1 MHGVEQLPPFS
12 VPDSPSESLKLGE
25 VPILVEAFELD
36 LKINE
41 GYLAYSKELLRL
53 SLLAI
58 GALATIWLKL
68 YLPDEKSRPAHAP
81 GAYRLIAAFACLLF
95 SAGCS
100 LAHGYTAA
108 DSLAYHLTA
117 LRRRARNRPSKG
129 KRPSDVSIAAKQ
141 ERSRDRRFW
150 WSAMLL
156 LFAILALVLGLLLLG
171 AALLPL
177 MR

>member
-1 MHGVEQLPPFS
+1 MEQLPPFS
-12 VPDSPSESLKLGE
+12 VPDSPSRNLKLGE
-25 VPILVEAFELD
+25 VPILAEAFELD

-68 YLPDEKSRPAHAP
+68 YLPDEKSKPPAHAP
-81 GAYRLIAAFACLLF
+81 GGYRLIAAFACLLF

-117 LRRRARNRPSKG
+117 LRRRARNRPSMG

-141 ERSRDRRFW
+141 ERGRDRRFL
-150 WSAMLL
+150 WSAILL
-156 LFAILALVLGLLLLG
+156 LLAILALVLGLLLLG